1 MPKGKVLIIDD
12 EADIRELLEISLGR
26 INIPTVSCET
36 VNQAKEILDEQNEDL
51 SLCLTDMRLPDGS
64 GLDVIRFL
72 GEKHP
77 HIPVA
82 VITAYG
88 NTDLAVESL
97 KAGAFDFV
105 SKPLDLQRLRELVNT
120 ALKLPTYD
128 TASEPSTDEPRL
140 LGSSPAMQDLR
151 SKISRVAR
159 SQAPVFIS
167 GESGSGKE
175 LVARLIHEQG
185 ARADGPFI
193 AVNCGAI
200 PGELMES
207 EFFGH
212 RKGSFTG
219 AIEDKKGLF
228 QAARGGTLFLD
239 EIADLPLA
247 MQVKLLRSIQEKK
260 VRPVGQEQE
269 VAIDVRILSATHKD
283 LVEAVRE
290 EQFRQ
295 DLYYRI
301 NVIEL
306 KVPPLRD
313 RGEDVGLLTEAILK
327 KLSAEWQM
335 PLPHLDESAQSALA
349 GYAFPGNVRELENIL
364 ERAIALCESDTIL
377 LQHLQLPTLQEAGGA
392 TASREPASLDGAP
405 PDLGGNSMEEYL
417 TGVEKNL
424 ILQALE
430 ETGWNRTAAAKK
442 LGLTF
447 RSLRYRLKKLGL
459 DEDSGSGPD
468 QP

>member
-36 VNQAKEILDEQNEDL
+36 VGEAKQVLGAQSDQI

-64 GLDVIRFL
+64 GMDVIRFL
-72 GEKHP
+72 GDAHP

-82 VITAYG
+82 VITAFG

-105 SKPLDLQRLRELVNT
+105 SKPLDLKRLRELVNT
-120 ALKLPTYD
+120 ALKLPSYGTSPE
-128 TASEPSTDEPRL
+128 AAANEPQL
-140 LGSSPAMQDLR
+140 LGSSPAMQELR
-151 SKISRVAR
+151 NKISRVAR

-175 LVARLIHEQG
+175 LVARLIHHRG
-185 ARADGPFI
+185 ARADGPFV

-228 QAARGGTLFLD
+228 QAANGGTLFLD
-239 EIADLPLA
+239 EVADLPLA

-269 VAIDVRILSATHKD
+269 VGIDVRILSATHKN
-283 LVEAVRE
+283 LIEAVRDE
-290 EQFRQ
+290 NFRQ

-301 NVIEL
+301 HVIEL
-306 KVPPLRD
+306 QVPPLRD
-313 RGEDVGLLTEAILK
+313 RGEDIFDLAGAILAR
-327 KLSAEWQM
+327 LSSEWQI
-335 PLPHLDESAQSALA
+335 PVPQLDDSARSAL
-349 GYAFPGNVRELENIL
+349 GSYHFPGNVRELENIL
-364 ERAIALCESDTIL
+364 ERAIAMCDDDTITQ
-377 LQHLQLPTLQEAGGA
+377 QHLQLPVHSDAQPHQ
-392 TASREPASLDGAP
+392 PAKQDGP
-405 PDLGGNSMEEYL
+405 TDLGGSSMEEYL
-417 TGVEKNL
+417 TGVEKHL

-430 ETGWNRTAAAKK
+430 ETGWNRTSAAKK
-442 LGLTF
+442 LGLNH

-459 DEDSGSGPD
+459 EDDSEQDQGSD
-468 QP
+468 QS